1 MQGRSQENTGS
12 GSRLVLWDLIR
23 KQSTL
28 ENIALR
34 IHVISMAWPSLE
46 AGVPREYTTVRAVV
60 VW

>member
-1 MQGRSQENTGS
+1 M
-12 GSRLVLWDLIR
+12 IR

-34 IHVISMAWPSLE
+34 IHGISIAWPRLQ
-46 AGVPREYTTVRAVV
+46 AGMPREYTTVRAVV

>member
-1 MQGRSQENTGS
+1 M
-12 GSRLVLWDLIR
+12 IR

-34 IHVISMAWPSLE
+34 IHGISIAWPRLQ
-46 AGVPREYTTVRAVV
+46 AGMPREYTTVRGVV